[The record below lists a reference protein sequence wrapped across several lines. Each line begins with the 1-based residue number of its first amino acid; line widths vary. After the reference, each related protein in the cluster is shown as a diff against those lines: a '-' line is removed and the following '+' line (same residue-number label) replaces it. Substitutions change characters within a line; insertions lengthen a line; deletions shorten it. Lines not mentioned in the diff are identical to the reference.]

1 MSHDL
6 RSLQPRLQIP
16 TPVPAFG
23 FRFLASD
30 SRLFVLDS
38 LLPVAGPGYCQ
49 RLTAMWAL
57 ASLPPCFR
65 LSVPRLLFLDYWSS
79 IIGFPGYCPP
89 DCWLFR
95 FAVPELLVPRL
106 LVPPVCRPRVTGPGY
121 CRSRLLAPG
130 QSSGPDS
137 RGCPTSNPRECIH
150 STVAGS
156 TRSLRSVQRRSSI

>member
-1 MSHDL
+1 MSHGL

-16 TPVPAFG
+16 IPVPAFG

-57 ASLPPCFR
+57 ASLLPVIG
-65 LSVPRLLFLDYWSS
+65 SSAAVPRLLVLDYWLSRLLPPPIAGSS
-79 IIGFPGYCPP
+79 GLPSPSYWSPG
-89 DCWLFR
+89 CWLLQ
-95 FAVPELLVPRL
+95 FAVPELLV
-106 LVPPVCRPRVTGPGY
+106 
-121 CRSRLLAPG
+121 PG